1 MLNRLFYGML
11 AMIAAVLA
19 TACASQS
26 DQPTAAPPPIAGPAF
41 ILFYTD
47 T

>member
-1 MLNRLFYGML
+1 MFNRLFYGIFAL
-11 AMIAAVLA
+11 ITAILA
-19 TACASQS
+19 TACASES
-26 DQPTAAPPPIAGPAF
+26 DPNTAAPPPIAGPAF